1 MSKTSSIAKRSHI
14 KWFSLVRIVGLTLV
28 LIYHFFRSS
37 LPGGFF
43 GVDVFFVFS
52 GYLITALIVEE
63 FRRKERFSFTAFIK
77 RRFVRTFPPLLLAVI
92 FTLPF
97 ALLLAPDFVGGIGRQ
112 VSAALGFATNYF
124 EIIGGGSYE
133 AQLLPHMYVHTW
145 SLALEM
151 QYYLVWGL
159 LCAGLV
165 WLIKKI
171 AGKAAPQKRVDW
183 LCGGIIAV
191 SLVLSALCW
200 WNMQALFAQSAA
212 IAGENPV
219 DPSRAYFASTS
230 RALPFFIGSA
240 AGALLGIQLKRD
252 KQIMIARRRTPV
264 AVASIAVMILSAVG
278 LLAMSAGFSFGEH
291 KTYCYG
297 VLAASVL
304 VVLLIWAARLLHESA
319 PRLREPK
326 VFKVLAD
333 LSYGV
338 FLAHWPLYVVFSDR
352 FANNWA
358 AALVTLALSLL
369 FAAMV
374 FYIAEPLLQ
383 GKRPW
388 AAEQFR
394 SEVKRKAVL
403 IGYPALAVLC
413 VLAVAGSVGVFW
425 RAPGITSL
433 EQGIVNGELY
443 QQTGRLEMMHSQALN
458 IKAPMDQKSALI
470 MSYADAPKDAGPDD
484 WMPAVAMESIPGGVT
499 FVGDSVSLGANKL
512 LVSTIPD
519 STIDSTVSRSFSQG
533 TELIKGWA
541 KNGSLQ
547 EYVIVSLGTNG
558 YDTWKKQ
565 VDQLVDAVPA
575 GHRLILVTPYMGKP
589 KAGYFAKEIAAYYR
603 ELAKTLPYVTVAD
616 WAKAA
621 AAEPDILAAD
631 RIHFGNVRKCSRIFT
646 DLVMLA
652 VQEAGQKPVK

>member
-1 MSKTSSIAKRSHI
+1 MSKVPSIGKRSHI

-28 LIYHFFRSS
+28 LIYHFFRGS
-37 LPGGFF
+37 LPAGFF

-63 FRRKERFSFTAFIK
+63 FRRKERFRFMAFIK
-77 RRFVRTFPPLLLAVI
+77 RRFVRTFPPLLLAVL

-97 ALLLAPDFVGGIGRQ
+97 ALLLAPDFIGGIGRQ
-112 VSAALGFATNYF
+112 VSAALGFVTNYF

-133 AQLLPHMYVHTW
+133 AQLLPHMFVHTW

-151 QYYLVWGL
+151 QYYLAWGL

-165 WLIKKI
+165 WLIKKL
-171 AGKAAPQKRVDW
+171 KKSQKRVDW
-183 LCGGIIAV
+183 LCGGIVAV
-191 SLVLSALCW
+191 SLVLSVLCW

-212 IAGENPV
+212 LAGENPV
-219 DPSRAYFASTS
+219 DPSLAYFASTS

-240 AGALLGIQLKRD
+240 AGALLGIQLKLD
-252 KQIMIARRRTPV
+252 KKIMIARRRTPV
-264 AVASIAVMILSAVG
+264 AVASIVVMILSTVG
-278 LLAMSAGFSFGEH
+278 LLAMSAGFSFSDQ
-291 KTYCYG
+291 KTYRYG
-297 VLAASVL
+297 ILAASVL
-304 VVLLIWAARLLHESA
+304 AVLLIWAARLLHESA
-319 PRLREPK
+319 PNLREPK

-338 FLAHWPLYVVFSDR
+338 FLAHWPLYVVFSER
-352 FANNWA
+352 LSNNWLA
-358 AALVTLALSLL
+358 VLITLALSLL

-388 AAEQFR
+388 AAKEFR
-394 SEVKRKAVL
+394 SEAKHKAIL
-403 IGYPALAVLC
+403 IGYPALAVLL
-413 VLAVAGSVGVFW
+413 VLAIAGSVGVFW

-433 EQGIVNGELY
+433 EQGIVNGALH
-443 QQTGRLEMMHSQALN
+443 QQADRLETMQSQALS
-458 IKAPMDQKSALI
+458 IKPPVDQKSALI
-470 MSYADAPKDAGPDD
+470 ISYADEPPDAGSDD
-484 WMPAVAMESIPGGVT
+484 WMPAIAMQSVSGGVT

-519 STIDSTVSRSFSQG
+519 STIDSTVSRSISQG
-533 TELIKGWA
+533 TELIKEWA

-558 YDTWKKQ
+558 YGDWKKQ
-565 VDQLVDAVPA
+565 VDRLVEAIPA

-589 KAGYFAKEIAAYYR
+589 KEGYFAKEIAAYYR

-621 AAEPDILAAD
+621 AAEPDMLAAD
-631 RIHFGNVRKCSRIFT
+631 RIHFGNVRKCSRIFA

-652 VQEAGQKPVK
+652 IQEAGQKPVK